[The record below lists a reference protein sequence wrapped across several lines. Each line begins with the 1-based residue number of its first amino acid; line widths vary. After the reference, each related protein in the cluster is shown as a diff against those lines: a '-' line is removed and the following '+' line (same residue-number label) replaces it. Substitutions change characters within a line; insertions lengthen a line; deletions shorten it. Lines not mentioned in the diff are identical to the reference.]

1 MATMRRHHAPQQAA
15 QQVPQQTP
23 QQALLRTPQAPPR
36 VDHWPPALRSAA
48 LLSGTLVRSGP
59 GYRAVSWPDGPRA
72 RVASIAGLLGK
83 NFIAAEDTA
92 AWVWGVRRSPGSA
105 LQLLTRRGR
114 APADFEL
121 GDARGLVRVS
131 AYRLAPGD
139 IEEVA
144 GQGVTSPERTVY
156 DLLRSREPFTVHRR
170 VACRLLNARDPALLA
185 SLTARAAGASLSDG
199 ARVRRRLRELGQH
212 ARAP

>member
-1 MATMRRHHAPQQAA
+1 MATRQ
-15 QQVPQQTP
+15 
-23 QQALLRTPQAPPR
+23 PPR

-48 LLSGTLVRSGP
+48 VLSGTLVRSGP

-72 RVASIAGLLGK
+72 RVASIAGLLGE

-92 AWVWGVRRSPGSA
+92 AWVWGVRRSPGSP
-105 LQLLTRRGR
+105 LQLLTRHGR
-114 APADFEL
+114 APATFEL

-131 AYRLAPGD
+131 AYRFAPGD
-139 IEEVA
+139 IDEVA
-144 GQGVTSPERTVY
+144 GHGVTSPVRTAY
-156 DLLRSREPFTVHRR
+156 DLLRSKAPLTVHRR
-170 VACRLLNARDPALLA
+170 VACRLLSAQDPTLLG